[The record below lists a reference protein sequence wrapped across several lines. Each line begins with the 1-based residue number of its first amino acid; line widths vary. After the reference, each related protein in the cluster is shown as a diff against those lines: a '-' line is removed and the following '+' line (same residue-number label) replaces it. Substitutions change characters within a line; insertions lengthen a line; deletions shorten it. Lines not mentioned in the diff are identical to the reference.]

1 MYYELAKIR
10 QYTDSK
16 GQPYFQ
22 VRIKKGSKLTDEKE
36 KVKSIA
42 LVDVADIKEIAES
55 SDINKFNELKANL
68 SNTSEELVELKQQLQ
83 EYKATVESLT
93 SELEKLK
100 EEKVQLQEDLITEK
114 AKHEELIEAANNNVI
129 EAKDKILKI
138 QKEHKEEIA
147 DKDSE
152 IAELNYKLNNEKDLV
167 KELLIVRTDLL
178 NRNIFK
184 RIPNIE
190 PESSKRIAKLKE
202 LPEDIEANISEKE

>member
-42 LVDVADIKEIAES
+42 LVDVAEIKEIAES
-55 SDINKFNELKANL
+55 SNIEKFNELKANYN
-68 SNTSEELVELKQQLQ
+68 NTSEELVELKQQLQ
-83 EYKATVESLT
+83 ELKATNESLT
-93 SELEKLK
+93 SDVKKLK
-100 EEKVQLQEDLITEK
+100 EEKVQLQEDLLTEK
-114 AKHEELIEAANNNVI
+114 DKHKELIEAANNNIV
-129 EAKDKILKI
+129 EAKDKIVKL
-138 QKEHKEEIA
+138 QKEHKEEIS
-147 DKDSE
+147 DKDLE

-167 KELLIVRTDLL
+167 KELLLVRTDLL
-178 NRNIFK
+178 KRNIFK
-184 RIPNIE
+184 RVANVE

-202 LPEDIEANISEKE
+202 LPKDVEANISKE